1 MLSYF
6 ARIFSIFGLCWCA
19 ILPAYAQIV
28 ILPSTQGAIP
38 SGALNPAEMRQM
50 VAKASEHGM
59 PWSGPVNGPP
69 GQPGATIAIICE
81 DLRNGGILGVTKG
94 IKEAANVMGLEDQG
108 LRQWRH
114 RSRPSRRKRCRA
126 SIKSKR
132 CVLMI

>member
-94 IKEAANVMGLEDQG
+94 IKEAANVMGWKTKVYDNG
-108 LRQWRH
+108 GTVAG
-114 RSRPSRRKRCRA
+114 RRDA
-126 SIKSKR
+126 NAAALALNPNGVS
-132 CVLMI
+132 